1 PSHVVNN
8 LDELL
13 KKISGNLDDLIRKS
27 MKYIYRN
34 RNDANDYIDYKDF
47 ASSFPE
53 STTPISDNNNIDI
66 NNDINEPELYNENPV
81 LEASLSFNKSPDDI
95 STVSRDD
102 LTINHNDDQNELEP
116 EENTEPDMNN
126 GNDRLTHE
134 ESIDASSIR
143 NKDNANVNNNISVSK
158 EERL

>member
-1 PSHVVNN
+1 
-8 LDELL
+8 
-13 KKISGNLDDLIRKS
+13 
-27 MKYIYRN
+27 
-34 RNDANDYIDYKDF
+34 
-47 ASSFPE
+47 
-53 STTPISDNNNIDI
+53 
-66 NNDINEPELYNENPV
+66 LYNED
-81 LEASLSFNKSPDDI
+81 PDDI